1 MLYVLLL
8 KCGGIH
14 LEKLLKYG
22 ILQPIDEQKETS
34 I

>member
-1 MLYVLLL
+1 MYYYSNVA
-8 KCGGIH
+8 GIH

-22 ILQPIDEQKETS
+22 ILQPIDEQKETN